1 MQLGTRVVF
10 GGLIEGRRSIRI
22 RLGAV
27 TMSESGKP
35 LAEVVERRQ
44 LPSTPLPSIPLRYMG
59 TKRSLGPVVRDE
71 LLAVSDGRV
80 ADLFCGMGSV
90 AAGLASQR
98 PILANDAAKFAACF
112 ARARF
117 LDYER
122 PKGSEVVRKLVPLF
136 RDAQSKLRRRYAHR
150 LKAERE
156 ALSGSAANLRDLM
169 DVTPHAGNSAH
180 VRRSVASARRL
191 NEPDDYRLATLYF
204 SASYFS
210 IQQAIEIDA
219 LRYAIDQFADAE
231 SDTGLR
237 DWLLSTW
244 LSAAGS
250 LVNAPGHTAQFLKPR
265 TTAVAAR
272 VVRQW
277 RRSMWEGFIER
288 LDALDLKGNRGWR
301 QENIVT
307 SQDALDVVR
316 TGLLDKVTAVYA
328 DPPYT
333 VDHYSR
339 FYHVYETLYLYD
351 FPKSIGAGRYRDG
364 RFFTPFSRVGEV
376 ERAFRQL
383 VEAIAGLEKPL
394 VMSYPAE
401 GVLSKA
407 GIDLRELLGES
418 YESVREIEIEM
429 RHSTLGASTG
439 ERSKRALEK
448 VYVCQA

>member
-1 MQLGTRVVF
+1 
-10 GGLIEGRRSIRI
+10 
-22 RLGAV
+22 
-27 TMSESGKP
+27 
-35 LAEVVERRQ
+35 
-44 LPSTPLPSIPLRYMG
+44 
-59 TKRSLGPVVRDE
+59 
-71 LLAVSDGRV
+71 
-80 ADLFCGMGSV
+80 
-90 AAGLASQR
+90 
-98 PILANDAAKFAACF
+98 
-112 ARARF
+112 
-117 LDYER
+117 
-122 PKGSEVVRKLVPLF
+122 VPLF
-136 RDAQSKLRRRYAHR
+136 GDAQSKLRRRYFNR
-150 LKAERE
+150 LRAEQE
-156 ALSGSAANLRDLM
+156 ALGGSAASIRALM
-169 DVTPHAGNSAH
+169 EGTPHAGNSAD
-180 VRRSVASARRL
+180 VRRSIERARGL
-191 NEPDDYRLATLYF
+191 DEPDDYRLTVLYF

-210 IQQAIEIDA
+210 TQQSIEIDA
-219 LRYAIDQFADAE
+219 LRYAIDRLIDAE
-231 SDTGLR
+231 PDSGLR

-265 TTAVAAR
+265 STAVAAR

-288 LDALDLKGNRGWR
+288 LGALELKGSRDWR
-301 QENIVT
+301 EQNIVT
-307 SQDALDVVR
+307 SQDALDLVR
-316 TGLLDKVTAVYA
+316 TDLLDQVTAVYA

-376 ERAFRQL
+376 AGAFQQL
-383 VEAIAGLEKPL
+383 VEPLARLGKPL

-407 GIDLRELLGES
+407 GIDLRELLGAS

-448 VYVCQA
+448 VYVCRP

>member
-1 MQLGTRVVF
+1 LSEV
-10 GGLIEGRRSIRI
+10 
-22 RLGAV
+22 GAV
-27 TMSESGKP
+27 IEQR
-35 LAEVVERRQ
+35 A

-71 LLAVSDGRV
+71 LLAASDGPV

-98 PILANDAAKFAACF
+98 PILANDAAEFAACF

-117 LDYER
+117 LDCER
-122 PKGSEVVRKLVPLF
+122 PRESEVVRKLVPLF
-136 RDAQSKLRRRYAHR
+136 GDAQSKLRRRYFNR
-150 LKAERE
+150 LRAEQE
-156 ALSGSAANLRDLM
+156 ALGGSAASIRALM
-169 DVTPHAGNSAH
+169 EGTPHAGNSAD
-180 VRRSVASARRL
+180 VRRSIERARGL
-191 NEPDDYRLATLYF
+191 DEPDDYRLTVLYF

-210 IQQAIEIDA
+210 TQQSIEIDA
-219 LRYAIDQFADAE
+219 LRYAIDRLIDAE
-231 SDTGLR
+231 PDSGLR

-265 TTAVAAR
+265 STAVAAR

-288 LDALDLKGNRGWR
+288 LGALELKGSRDWR
-301 QENIVT
+301 EQNIVT
-307 SQDALDVVR
+307 SQDALDLVR
-316 TGLLDKVTAVYA
+316 TDLLDQVTAVYA

-376 ERAFRQL
+376 AGAFQQL
-383 VEAIAGLEKPL
+383 VEPLARLGKPL

-407 GIDLRELLGES
+407 GIDLRELLGAS

-448 VYVCQA
+448 VYVCRP

>member
-1 MQLGTRVVF
+1 MS
-10 GGLIEGRRSIRI
+10 RS
-22 RLGAV
+22 GEPVAD
-27 TMSESGKP
+27 
-35 LAEVVERRQ
+35 VVERRS

-71 LLAVSDGRV
+71 LLLVSDGRV
-80 ADLFCGMGSV
+80 ADLFCGMASV

-117 LDYER
+117 LDAER
-122 PKGSEVVRKLVPLF
+122 PKGSEVVRQLVPLF
-136 RDAQSKLRRRYAHR
+136 RDAQSKLRRRYARR

-156 ALSGSAANLRDLM
+156 AVDGTAQSLRDLM
-169 DVTPHAGNSAH
+169 ERTPHAGNSAD
-180 VRRSVASARRL
+180 VRRSIASVRGL

-210 IQQAIEIDA
+210 IQQSIEIDA
-219 LRYAIDQFADAE
+219 LRYAIDRITD
-231 SDTGLR
+231 SDKNGVR

-250 LVNAPGHTAQFLKPR
+250 LVNAPGHTAQFLKPT

-277 RRSMWEGFIER
+277 RRSMWEGFVEK
-288 LDALDLKGNRGWR
+288 LGDLELQGSRDWR
-301 QENIVT
+301 EENIVT
-307 SQDALDVVR
+307 SQDALDLVGS
-316 TGLLDKVTAVYA
+316 GLLESVAAVYA

-339 FYHVYETLYLYD
+339 FYHVYETLFLYD
-351 FPKSIGAGRYRDG
+351 YPKSIGAGRYRDG

-376 ERAFRQL
+376 EAAFRDL
-383 VEAIAGLEKPL
+383 TSAIAEQDKPL
-394 VMSYPAE
+394 VLSYPSV
-401 GVLSKA
+401 GVLNKA
-407 GIDLRELLGES
+407 GVDLRDLLGES
-418 YESVREIEIEM
+418 FNQVREIEIKLK
-429 RHSTLGASTG
+429 HSTLGASTG
-439 ERSKRALEK
+439 TQSKQAVEK
-448 VYVCQA
+448 VYVCQP